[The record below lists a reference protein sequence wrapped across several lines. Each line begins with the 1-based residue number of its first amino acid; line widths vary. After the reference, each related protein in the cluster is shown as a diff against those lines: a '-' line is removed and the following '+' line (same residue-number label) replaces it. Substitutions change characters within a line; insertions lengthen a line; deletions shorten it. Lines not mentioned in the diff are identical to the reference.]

1 MNLDEIT
8 EEALNLKVR
17 DRYLLAEILQKSLSK
32 PDSEIDRIWVEEA
45 QHRLLAYREGKVK
58 GIPMSEIFKNL

>member
-1 MNLDEIT
+1 MNLDEIIK
-8 EEALNLKVR
+8 EALTLKVC
-17 DRYLLAEILQKSLSK
+17 DRYLLVEILQKSLSK
-32 PDSEIDRIWVEEA
+32 PDAENERMWIEEA